1 MREPITLTHSTW
13 VEDNGKPVKVLVYP
27 EHIFSVMYMPA
38 SKAVAVQSIAGAY
51 VTVLESKETVAELIR
66 SGNNKPAIAGG
77 ENNE

>member
-51 VTVLESKETVAELIR
+51 VTVLESVEQINNLIKEASEKV
-66 SGNNKPAIAGG
+66 
-77 ENNE
+77 